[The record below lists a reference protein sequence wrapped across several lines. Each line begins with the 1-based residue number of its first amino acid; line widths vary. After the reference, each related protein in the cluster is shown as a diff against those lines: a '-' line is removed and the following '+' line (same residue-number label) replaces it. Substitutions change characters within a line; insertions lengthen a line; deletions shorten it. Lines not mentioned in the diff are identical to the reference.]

1 MSKSTS
7 PRLFTPGPLTTCDA
21 VRAAM
26 TTDYGSRDEA
36 FIKVIADLRTS
47 LLSLAGTSQDAG
59 YEAIPMQGSGTFAI
73 ESMLGSVV
81 GSDAT
86 LLVLVNGAYGRRI
99 HAIAERLGIKSSTLE
114 CAEHEVPDPS
124 LVEEALGKGVTH
136 LAAVHCETTTGIL
149 NPIETYADLAARAG
163 VVLMVDAMSSFG
175 GYEIDIAALPAT
187 YLVASSNKCLEGT
200 PGLGFVI
207 ANRAHLQ
214 TTQGIARSVSLDLLA
229 QWEGLN
235 RNGQFRFTPP
245 THVLLAFHKAL
256 ELLEEE
262 GGVSA
267 RAARYQARNTQVISG
282 MTELGYEPYIDAALR
297 SHIITTF
304 RYPDKD
310 FDFEAFYTALA
321 AKGLV
326 IYPGKLTEVDCFRI
340 GNIGALTKADVDELL
355 SVVGELT
362 ASRLCRPCRT

>member
-1 MSKSTS
+1 MSRTTS

-36 FIKVIADLRTS
+36 FIKVIAECRST
-47 LLSLAGTSQDAG
+47 LLSLAGTSQEAG
-59 YEAIPMQGSGTFAI
+59 YEAILMQGSGTFAI

-99 HAIAERLGIKSSTLE
+99 HAIAERLGITCSMLE

-124 LVEEALGKGVTH
+124 LVEAAIGEGVTH

-149 NPIETYADLAARAG
+149 NPIEAYADLAARAG
-163 VVLMVDAMSSFG
+163 VVFMVDAMSSFG
-175 GYEIDIAALPAT
+175 GYEIDIAKLPAT

-200 PGLGFVI
+200 PGFGFII
-207 ANRAHLQ
+207 AQRSHLQ

-229 QWEGLN
+229 QWEGLE
-235 RNGQFRFTPP
+235 RTGQFRFTPP

-256 ELLEEE
+256 ELLAKE
-262 GGVSA
+262 GGISA
-267 RAARYQARNTQVISG
+267 RALRYQARNAQVISG
-282 MTELGYEPYIDAALR
+282 MKALGYEPYIDAALR

-304 RYPDKD
+304 RYPEEE

-321 AKGLV
+321 EHGLV

-340 GNIGALTKADVDELL
+340 GNIGALTEADVAELL

-362 ASRLCRPCRT
+362 PTRT